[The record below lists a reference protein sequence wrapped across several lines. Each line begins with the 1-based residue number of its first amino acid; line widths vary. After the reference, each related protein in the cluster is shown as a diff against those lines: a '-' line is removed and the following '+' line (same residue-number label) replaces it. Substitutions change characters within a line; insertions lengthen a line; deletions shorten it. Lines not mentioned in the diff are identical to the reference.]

1 MSEKKDLTSKPQ
13 VSSGF
18 AQKELDKAEKQ
29 FEKFNED
36 CTALTKDRMDSAP
49 KEETEQQTKLSQR
62 EIDKSKDIYLKPFKT
77 IGSKEPFNEKFRDD
91 YSFQKEYV
99 CFIAE
104 NNEIIGEDI
113 ELWTKKFPGQPAEMW
128 KVPVNK
134 PVWGPRYL
142 AEQIKNATYHRLV
155 MQDHVA
161 TSSDHMGTY
170 TGTMVVDSV
179 RQRLNAFPASTRKS
193 VFMGASG
200 F

>member
-1 MSEKKDLTSKPQ
+1 MSEKKELTSKPQ
-13 VSSGF
+13 VSSGS
-18 AQKELDKAEKQ
+18 AQRELDKAEKQ

-36 CTALTKDRMDSAP
+36 CNALTKDRMDAAP
-49 KEETEQQTKLSQR
+49 KQEIEQQTKLSQK
-62 EIDKSKDIYLKPFKT
+62 EIDRSKEIYLKPFKT
-77 IGSKEPFNEKFRDD
+77 IGSKEKFDEKFRDE
-91 YSFQKEYV
+91 YTFQKEYV
-99 CFIAE
+99 HFIAE

-161 TSSDHMGTY
+161 TSTDHMGTY
-170 TGTMVVDSV
+170 TGSIVVDSV
-179 RQRLNAFPASTRKS
+179 RQRLNAYPAAQRRS